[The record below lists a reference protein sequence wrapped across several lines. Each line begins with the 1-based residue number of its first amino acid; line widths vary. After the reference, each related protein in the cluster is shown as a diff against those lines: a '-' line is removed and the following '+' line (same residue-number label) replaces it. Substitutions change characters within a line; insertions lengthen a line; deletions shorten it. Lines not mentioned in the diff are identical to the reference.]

1 MAVRV
6 FTCAWCLGK
15 EGRDKVMDG
24 ADVESLS
31 SLKSSFG
38 IFNSYKKERKQP
50 FNMLP
55 RVRHKNVAPSHG
67 KCLSWSIIIVL
78 TLYITAIQQN
88 NMTHGYSSSTIST
101 HNKDL
106 RYHKKISEVKSFWGK
121 GSLQLN
127 KNI

>member
-1 MAVRV
+1 
-6 FTCAWCLGK
+6 
-15 EGRDKVMDG
+15 MDG

-55 RVRHKNVAPSHG
+55 RVHHKNVAPSHG
-67 KCLSWSIIIVL
+67 KCFSWSIIIVL

-88 NMTHGYSSSTIST
+88 IMTHGYSSSSIST
-101 HNKDL
+101 HKDL
-106 RYHKKISEVKSFWGK
+106 RYHKKISEVKSF
-121 GSLQLN
+121 
-127 KNI
+127 